1 LGGAALVR
9 RNQENDRRDGNNPLS
24 GDVLKE
30 QAKTRKEEMML
41 TKSVLVSVIATA
53 TASLLLGTAQADD
66 SLPNLAGSYRCEPQP
81 APCRSGQTFTVTQN
95 GDQIE
100 FKSDTG
106 FVGQAKLTS
115 RISLS
120 GIAPWN
126 SLGVITADNSVQW
139 SNGTQ
144 WRKM

>member
-1 LGGAALVR
+1 
-9 RNQENDRRDGNNPLS
+9 
-24 GDVLKE
+24 
-30 QAKTRKEEMML
+30 MML
-41 TKSVLVSVIATA
+41 NKPVLISIVATA

-100 FKSDTG
+100 FKSDNG

-120 GIAPWN
+120 GSPPWN
-126 SLGVITADNSVQW
+126 SLGVITPDNHVQW

-144 WRKM
+144 WQKM

>member
-1 LGGAALVR
+1 
-9 RNQENDRRDGNNPLS
+9 
-24 GDVLKE
+24 
-30 QAKTRKEEMML
+30 
-41 TKSVLVSVIATA
+41 VSI
-53 TASLLLGTAQADD
+53 LLDTAQADD
-66 SLPNLAGSYRCEPQP
+66 SLPNLTGSYRCEPQP

-120 GIAPWN
+120 GTPPWN
-126 SLGVITADNSVQW
+126 SLGVITADNNVQW